1 MHVGMHSAMSTT
13 YAVTMRSEEDE
24 LDAAVD
30 ETLTASRALLG
41 LIARSLAEVL
51 EQVTLPQYRV
61 LVVLCAAGPLRSG
74 ELAERVGVHQSTLTR
89 TADRLV
95 AQGLIQ
101 RDPSPDSRREIM
113 VSLTDRGQAMVVQ
126 VMRQRSDDIR
136 EILGSVSEK
145 DRKVILAGFREFARV
160 AGEPENEHLL
170 TLGMS

>member
-1 MHVGMHSAMSTT
+1 
-13 YAVTMRSEEDE
+13 MRSQEDE

-30 ETLTASRALLG
+30 ETLTASRALMG
-41 LIARSLAEVL
+41 LVARSLAEVL

-74 ELAERVGVHQSTLTR
+74 ELAERLGVHQSTLTR

-101 RDPSPDSRREIM
+101 RDPSPDSRREIR
-113 VSLTDRGQAMVVQ
+113 VSLTDRGQDMVVQ
-126 VMRQRSDDIR
+126 VMRQRWNDIR
-136 EILGSVSEK
+136 KILGSVSEQ
-145 DRKVILAGFREFARV
+145 DRKVILTGFREFAKL

-170 TLGMS
+170 TFGMS